1 MHLLSRCSYSGL
13 NFSETLSTILSF
25 YFLVSIWQLTLSFPE
40 TLFKPWG
47 SHLQCWGILS
57 LTVWHVTSSSVGLG
71 KCRGTPDWLSQI
83 EENRYS
89 MKQTAP
95 PPVPLG
101 QPESLAEA
109 FSQVGVQDEQGGA
122 CSTEVNSAEWEQLW
136 L

>member
-1 MHLLSRCSYSGL
+1 
-13 NFSETLSTILSF
+13 
-25 YFLVSIWQLTLSFPE
+25 
-40 TLFKPWG
+40 
-47 SHLQCWGILS
+47 
-57 LTVWHVTSSSVGLG
+57 
-71 KCRGTPDWLSQI
+71 
-83 EENRYS
+83 